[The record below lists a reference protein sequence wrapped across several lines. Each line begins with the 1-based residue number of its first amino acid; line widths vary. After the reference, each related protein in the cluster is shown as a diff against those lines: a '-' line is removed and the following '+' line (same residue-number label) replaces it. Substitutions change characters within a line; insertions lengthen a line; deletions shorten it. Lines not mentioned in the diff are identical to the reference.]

1 MVDKENIAP
10 WSGRDPGGGYNKFRE
25 AEEGDQKMIPT
36 SKWDQLQGEAQGVVA
51 NSLKDA
57 TDERCLKLETGMT
70 ELPEPES

>member
-1 MVDKENIAP
+1 
-10 WSGRDPGGGYNKFRE
+10 
-25 AEEGDQKMIPT
+25 MIPT